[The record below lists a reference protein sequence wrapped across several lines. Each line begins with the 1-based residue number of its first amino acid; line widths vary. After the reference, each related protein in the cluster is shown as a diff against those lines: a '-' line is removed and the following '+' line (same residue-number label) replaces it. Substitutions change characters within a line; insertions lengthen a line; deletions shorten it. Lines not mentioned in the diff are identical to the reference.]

1 MIDRTRSLYSS
12 LAVADSAWL
21 FAVTSIVGV
30 IIGQSG
36 SPLPWLVLLGV
47 LALSMAVTWVAGG
60 VGGDFITLALL
71 QGVVGLTTVYG
82 AVALRSTADSPGF
95 DVFWFGRLLLGE
107 FGQEE
112 ILAIIVSFVIA
123 IAIWMRGARFI
134 ILSEPWETLHKSF
147 RIGVAAIALALIIQ
161 LARDEATGVV
171 LIIFPFFAASLGGMS
186 VGRLAEGG
194 AWGSAQRIWG
204 RVIALTIGAVLA
216 VGVVLGVLGA
226 AYGGGPL
233 GLFIDGAAAVRDA
246 FLRVLEVILTPPLT
260 ALFWFIQWL
269 QDRFNP
275 EGPRG
280 QLLANLE
287 QQAVEREPDGE
298 MMEAAGD
305 SLIKNIIEVLV
316 WPIGFILLLVVLW
329 ILIKSFQRIRSE
341 QEEEPDADRE
351 SIRGDADA
359 RADLADLFGR
369 LIPGFLKR
377 GGGKEAGLRFPEG
390 EPGISEVFQLYFRY
404 LGAGMRRGA
413 TLESHLTPAELSGRL
428 QAALPGAPVEQITRR
443 FEAACYGHEPTGG
456 ELLVR
461 LEAGLASAEA
471 SAEKREPGG

>member
-1 MIDRTRSLYSS
+1 MIDRTRILYSS
-12 LAVADSAWL
+12 LAIADSAWL

-36 SPLPWLVLLGV
+36 SPLSWLVLLGV
-47 LALSMAVTWVAGG
+47 LALSMTVTWVAAG

-95 DVFWFGRLLLGE
+95 DGFWFGRLLLGE
-107 FGQEE
+107 YGQEE
-112 ILAIIVSFVIA
+112 SLAIIVSFVIA
-123 IAIWMRGARFI
+123 IAIWTRGARFI
-134 ILSEPWETLHKSF
+134 IFSEPWDALHKSF

-171 LIIFPFFAASLGGMS
+171 LIIFPFFAASLAGMS
-186 VGRLAEGG
+186 VGRLAEGS

-204 RVIALTIGAVLA
+204 RVIGLTVGAVLA

-226 AYGGGPL
+226 AYGSGPL
-233 GLFIDGAAAVRDA
+233 GLFIDAAASVRDA
-246 FLRVLEVILTPPLT
+246 LFWVLEVILTPPLM
-260 ALFWFIQWL
+260 ALFWFIEWL
-269 QDRFNP
+269 QDRFSP
-275 EGPRG
+275 GEQRG
-280 QLLANLE
+280 EQLGLG
-287 QQAVEREPDGE
+287 QQARPEPEPARE
-298 MMEAAGD
+298 MVEAAGD
-305 SLIKNIIEVLV
+305 SLIEKIIEVLV
-316 WPIGFILLLVVLW
+316 WPIGFMLLLVVFW
-329 ILIKSFQRIRSE
+329 ILMKSFQRLRSE
-341 QEEEPDADRE
+341 REEEPDADRE

-369 LIPGFLKR
+369 LLPGFLKR

-390 EPGISEVFQLYFRY
+390 EPGITEVFQLYFRY

-413 TLESHLTPAELSGRL
+413 ALESHLTPAELSGRL

-443 FEAACYGHEPTGG
+443 FEAACYGHEPTGS
-456 ELLVR
+456 ELLVH
-461 LEAGLASAEA
+461 LEAGLASIE
-471 SAEKREPGG
+471 ERGPGG